1 MHPSEKNFLCAE
13 IFPEPP
19 SLTEVRP
26 QKGGTVNKPGMSFL
40 TAPPKKAGGNSCR
53 AAFSVNHGTD
63 SGKNGNKHCRKI
75 NRGVIDP
82 EADTRL
88 SRSLCPVVDDFLRE
102 PVCRIRRQVF
112 DKYFHQ
118 TGRRILSQFS
128 FYPPCR
134 FTVRY

>member
-1 MHPSEKNFLCAE
+1 
-13 IFPEPP
+13 
-19 SLTEVRP
+19 
-26 QKGGTVNKPGMSFL
+26 MSFL

-102 PVCRIRRQVF
+102 PVCRIGRQVF
-112 DKYFHQ
+112 DKYLPQ
-118 TGRRILSQFS
+118 TGSGIQLPVFKPGKIGAVAERDDI
-128 FYPPCR
+128 
-134 FTVRY
+134 FTDGAVNNQIFAEIVP

>member
-26 QKGGTVNKPGMSFL
+26 QKVVT
-40 TAPPKKAGGNSCR
+40 
-53 AAFSVNHGTD
+53 
-63 SGKNGNKHCRKI
+63 
-75 NRGVIDP
+75 VIDP

-112 DKYFHQ
+112 DKYLPQ
-118 TGRRILSQFS
+118 TGRRIQLPVFKPGKIGAVAERDDVFTDGAVNNQLSAEIV
-128 FYPPCR
+128 P
-134 FTVRY
+134 

>member
-26 QKGGTVNKPGMSFL
+26 QKRRDCQQTRDEFFNSPS
-40 TAPPKKAGGNSCR
+40 PKNAGGNSCR

-82 EADTRL
+82 EAA
-88 SRSLCPVVDDFLRE
+88 P
-102 PVCRIRRQVF
+102 
-112 DKYFHQ
+112 
-118 TGRRILSQFS
+118 G
-128 FYPPCR
+128 
-134 FTVRY
+134 